1 MKQKGT
7 STSSRWIARWRG
19 LTGVSLAGVVFLSS
33 LMAVAAPWQANING
47 ALGIDANSIE
57 RSQNPEDY
65 RFLSD
70 YQDPN
75 DLIQAEI
82 ALNTRMSAE
91 GSVLLK
97 GNPVVGGSQM
107 VTLFGM
113 RSEKIQYGGTMGAV
127 VSATQ
132 AVSLAEALTENGFSV
147 NPTMTDFYQSL
158 ADTYTPGTMPNAN
171 CVNEN
176 GGFRVNEVPISEY
189 GEDLKASYAEYQ
201 DAAIIVLGRD
211 ATEGSDYYPGED
223 GQLSQAEAEAQQ
235 LTYTPEFTQ
244 SPTGNVLSL
253 SDNERDLIEYVKQ
266 QGFAKIIVLLN
277 ADNSLEIQE
286 LKQDGAISS
295 ILWIGTPGCYGTYGI
310 AQLLAGTA
318 QPSGHLTDTY
328 AVNTAKAPAVVN
340 FGAYPFANASE
351 IDKTPNNALRS
362 NWYLVENESIYIGY
376 KYYETRY
383 YDAMLEQG
391 NASQAAHGESFDGG
405 DVWQYDSE
413 VSYPFGYGLEGST
426 FEEKILD
433 LSIDW
438 TGETDSTATVQV
450 TNTGDT
456 AAKHVVQLYVSV
468 PYTDADRAAG
478 IEKSAIQLMGY
489 AKTGEASE
497 TDFTQSVLL
506 QPGEA
511 EEVTIHFN
519 AKDMMSY
526 DAALEHDG
534 VTGGYRLAAGSYYFA
549 TGNGAHEAVNAVL
562 TAQYPD
568 RFTDLTASGDCRKET
583 LDQEVQKTESNG
595 TLIQNQL
602 EQADLNSW
610 QTNVTVKQLSR
621 SDWAATWPQE
631 ITDLTATGEMIP
643 LLRNVDVNESIIRDE
658 YDGPAKFAYHERN
671 GIVAADLV
679 GLDYDDP
686 MYEQAIDQL
695 SLQDLIDVY
704 IARSNVLS
712 AISLPKVNGAD
723 SPSGINSRFGAYTAG
738 SIFEI
743 DETDPAYGYETNV
756 YTGENIVAATF
767 SHLLPQEEGRLIGND
782 SLWTG
787 VHTWN
792 APGVNIHRTQYN
804 GRNEEYYSEDAVLNG
819 TMAANLIRGAQS
831 KGLVVFMKHY
841 ALNDQE
847 TNRDGVA
854 VFISEQAARENDLR
868 GFEIA
873 IRNVEV
879 SGIMTSFNRVGCTH
893 TAASTGLCNGILRG
907 EWGYQG
913 RLISDSVKS
922 AQYFQP
928 TECLL
933 TTHDLMLGATA
944 NGKAWNYTEEA
955 LASDALVQ
963 NGLREAFHKY
973 LYVMVNSNLLNGIT
987 AETSVAN
994 ALPWWQLV
1002 LYGGMAAFGA
1012 LVVVFGCLWGITV
1025 HRTKKAATAGKE
1037 E

>member
-1 MKQKGT
+1 MEEKRKPT
-7 STSSRWIARWRG
+7 SRQWIARWRG
-19 LTGVSLAGVVFLSS
+19 LTGVSLAGAVLLSG
-33 LMAVAAPWQANING
+33 LMAVAMPWQANING
-47 ALGIDANSIE
+47 ALGIDTNSVA
-57 RSQNPEDY
+57 RSEEAADY
-65 RFLSD
+65 QFLSD
-70 YQDPN
+70 YKDPN

-97 GNPVVGGSQM
+97 GDPVVGGSQK

-113 RSEKIQYGGTMGAV
+113 RSEKMQYGGTMGAV
-127 VSATQ
+127 VSTAQT
-132 AVSLAEALTENGFSV
+132 VSLAQALTENGFSV
-147 NPTMTDFYQSL
+147 NPTMTAFYQSL

-176 GGFRVNEVPISEY
+176 GGFQVNEVPLSEY
-189 GEDLKASYAEYQ
+189 GETQKSSYAEYQ

-223 GQLSQAEAEAQQ
+223 GQLSQAEAAARQM
-235 LTYTPEFTQ
+235 TYTPEFTK
-244 SPTGNVLSL
+244 SPTGNVLGL

-286 LKQDGAISS
+286 LKNDDAISS

-310 AQLLAGTA
+310 AQILSGAA

-340 FGAYPFANASE
+340 FGAYPFANAAE
-351 IDKTPNNALRS
+351 IDTTPNNALRS

-391 NASQAAHGESFDGG
+391 NATQAAHGESFDGG
-405 DVWQYDSE
+405 AVWNYDHE

-426 FEEKILD
+426 FSEEILD
-433 LSIDW
+433 TSVDW
-438 TGETDSTATVQV
+438 TGETDSTVTVRV

-478 IEKSAIQLMGY
+478 VEKSAIQLIGY

-497 TDFTQSVLL
+497 TDFTRSVLL
-506 QPGEA
+506 QPGKS
-511 EEVTIHFN
+511 EEVTIRFN
-519 AKDMMSY
+519 VKDMMSY
-526 DAALEHDG
+526 DAGLEHDG
-534 VTGGYRLAAGSYYFA
+534 VTGGYRLAAGNYCFA

-562 TAQYPD
+562 MARYPD
-568 RFTDLTASGDCRKET
+568 KFSGLATTGCCKVES
-583 LDQEVQKTESNG
+583 LAQEVQMTESNG
-595 TLIQNQL
+595 TPIQNQL
-602 EQADLNSW
+602 GTADLNTW

-621 SDWAATWPQE
+621 SDWAGTWPQE
-631 ITDLTATGEMIP
+631 ITDLTATKEMIT
-643 LLRNVDVNESIIRDE
+643 LLRNADINETIARGE
-658 YDGPAKFAYHERN
+658 YDGPTDFAYRERN
-671 GIVAADLV
+671 GVVAADLV
-679 GLDYDDP
+679 GLAYDDP
-686 MYEQAIDQL
+686 MYEEAIAQM

-723 SPSGINSRFGAYTAG
+723 SPSGINSKFGAYTAG

-743 DETDPAYGYETNV
+743 DESDPAYEYETNV

-767 SHLLPQEEGRLIGND
+767 SHLLPEEEGRLIGND

-831 KGLVVFMKHY
+831 KGLVVGMKHY

-873 IRNVEV
+873 VRNVEV
-879 SGIMTSFNRVGCTH
+879 SCIMTSFNRVGCTH
-893 TAASTGLCNGILRG
+893 AAASTGLCNGILRG

-933 TTHDLMLGATA
+933 TSHDLMLGATA
-944 NGKAWNYTEEA
+944 NGKVWNYTEEA
-955 LASDALVQ
+955 LANDAMVQ
-963 NGLREAFHKY
+963 NGLRKAFHKY

-987 AETSVAN
+987 PETSVAN
-994 ALPWWQLV
+994 ALPWWQIAV
-1002 LYGGMAAFGA
+1002 YSGMAAFGA
-1012 LVVVFGCLWGITV
+1012 LVVVFGCLWGIAV
-1025 HRTKKAATAGKE
+1025 YRGKKAAKAAKE

>member
-1 MKQKGT
+1 MKQKRKPT
-7 STSSRWIARWRG
+7 SYQRIARWRG
-19 LTGVSLAGVVFLSS
+19 LTGVSLAGAVLLSG
-33 LMAVAAPWQANING
+33 LMAVAMPWQANING
-47 ALGIDANSIE
+47 ALGIDANAIT
-57 RSQNPEDY
+57 RSQDEADY

-70 YQDPN
+70 YEDPN

-82 ALNTRMSAE
+82 SLNTRMSAE

-97 GNPVVGGSQM
+97 GDPVVGGSQK

-113 RSEKIQYGGTMGAV
+113 RSEKMQHGGTMGAV
-127 VSATQ
+127 VSTSQ
-132 AVSLAEALTENGFSV
+132 TVSLADALTENGFSV
-147 NPTMTDFYQSL
+147 NPTMTEFYQSL

-176 GGFRVNEVPISEY
+176 GGFQVNEVPVSEY
-189 GEDLKASYAEYQ
+189 TDTLKSSYAEYQ

-223 GQLSQAEAEAQQ
+223 GQLSQEEAAAKQ
-235 LTYTPEFTQ
+235 LTYTPEYTQ
-244 SPTGNVLSL
+244 SSTGNVLGL

-277 ADNSLEIQE
+277 ADNSMEIEE
-286 LKQDGAISS
+286 LKKDEAISS

-310 AQLLAGTA
+310 AQILSGTV

-340 FGAYPFANASE
+340 YGAYTFANAAE
-351 IDKTPNNALRS
+351 IDTTPNNAMRS

-391 NASQAAHGESFDGG
+391 NASQAAHGESFDGS
-405 DVWQYDSE
+405 DVWNYDSE
-413 VSYPFGYGLEGST
+413 VSYSFGYGMEGST
-426 FEEKILD
+426 FTEEIVST
-433 LSIDW
+433 SIDW
-438 TGETDSTATVQV
+438 TGETDSTATVRV

-478 IEKSAIQLMGY
+478 VEKSAIQLVGY

-497 TDFTQSVLL
+497 ADFTQSVLL
-506 QPGEA
+506 QPGES
-511 EEVTIHFN
+511 EELTITFN

-526 DAALEHDG
+526 DATLEHDG
-534 VTGGYRLAAGSYYFA
+534 VTGGYRLAAGNYYFA

-562 TAQYPD
+562 MAQYPD
-568 RFTDLTASGDCRKET
+568 KFTGLTASGDCKAET
-583 LDQEVQKTESNG
+583 LAQEVQLTESNG

-602 EQADLNSW
+602 SAADLNTW
-610 QTNVTVKQLSR
+610 QTNVTVEQLSR
-621 SDWAATWPQE
+621 SDWAGTWPQE
-631 ITDLTATGEMIP
+631 ITDLTATKEMIT
-643 LLRNVDVNESIIRDE
+643 LLRNADINETIARGE
-658 YDGPAKFAYHERN
+658 YNGPTEFDYNERN
-671 GIVAADLV
+671 GIVAAELV
-679 GLDYDDP
+679 GLAYDDP
-686 MYEQAIDQL
+686 MYEEAIAQM
-695 SLQDLIDVY
+695 SLKDLIDVY

-712 AISLPKVNGAD
+712 ALSLPKANGAD
-723 SPSGINSRFGAYTAG
+723 SPSGINSKFGAYTAG

-743 DETDPAYGYETNV
+743 DESDPAYGYETNV
-756 YTGENIVAATF
+756 YVGENIVAATF

-787 VHTWN
+787 IHTWN

-831 KGLVVFMKHY
+831 KGLVVGMKHY

-873 IRNVEV
+873 VRNTEV
-879 SGIMTSFNRVGCTH
+879 SCIMTSFNRVGCTH
-893 TAASTGLCNGILRG
+893 AAASTGLCNGILRG
-907 EWGYQG
+907 EWGYKG

-933 TTHDLMLGATA
+933 TSHDLMLGATA
-944 NGKAWNYTEEA
+944 NGKVWNYTEEA
-955 LASDALVQ
+955 LANDPMVQ
-963 NGLREAFHKY
+963 NGLREAFHQY
-973 LYVMVNSNLLNGIT
+973 LYTMVNGNLLNGVT
-987 AETSVAN
+987 VETSVAN
-994 ALPWWQLV
+994 ALPWWQLAM
-1002 LYGGMAAFGA
+1002 YGGMAAFGA
-1012 LVVVFGCLWGITV
+1012 LVVVFGCLWV
-1025 HRTKKAATAGKE
+1025 VEVRRKKNVAKAAKGE
-1037 E
+1037 

>member
-1 MKQKGT
+1 M
-7 STSSRWIARWRG
+7 A
-19 LTGVSLAGVVFLSS
+19 LAGVTLLSG
-33 LMAVAAPWQANING
+33 LMTVAMPWQANINS
-47 ALGIDANSIE
+47 ALGIDANSIT
-57 RSQNPEDY
+57 RSEDPADY

-70 YQDPN
+70 YEDPS

-82 ALNTRMSAE
+82 ELNTRMSAE

-97 GNPVVGGSQM
+97 GDPVVGGAQK

-113 RSEKIQYGGTMGAV
+113 RSEKMQHGGTMGAV
-127 VSATQ
+127 VSAKQT
-132 AVSLAEALTENGFSV
+132 VSLADALTENGFSV
-147 NPTMTDFYQSL
+147 NPTMTGFYQSL
-158 ADTYTPGTMPNAN
+158 AETYTPGTMPNAN

-176 GGFRVNEVPISEY
+176 GGFRVNEVPVSEY
-189 GEDLKASYAEYQ
+189 GEDLKSSYAEYS

-223 GQLSQAEAEAQQ
+223 GQLSQEEAAAKQIA
-235 LTYTPEFTQ
+235 YTPEFTQ
-244 SPTGNVLSL
+244 SQTGNVLGL
-253 SDNERDLIEYVKQ
+253 SDDERDLIEYVKQ
-266 QGFAKIIVLLN
+266 QGFGKIIVLLN

-286 LKQDGAISS
+286 LKDDEAISS

-310 AQLLAGTA
+310 AQILSGAA
-318 QPSGHLTDTY
+318 EPSGHLTDTY

-351 IDKTPNNALRS
+351 IDTTPNNAMRS

-391 NASQAAHGESFDGG
+391 NASQAANGESFDGG
-405 DVWQYDSE
+405 SVWNYDNE
-413 VSYPFGYGLEGST
+413 VSYSFGYGIEGST
-426 FEEKILD
+426 FSEEIVSTD
-433 LSIDW
+433 IDW
-438 TGETDSTATVQV
+438 TGETDSTAIVRV

-468 PYTDADRAAG
+468 PYTEADRAAG
-478 IEKSAIQLMGY
+478 LEKSAIQLMGY
-489 AKTGEASE
+489 AKTGEAFE
-497 TDFTQSVLL
+497 EDFTQSVLL
-506 QPGEA
+506 QPGES
-511 EEVTIHFN
+511 EELTIRFN

-526 DAALEHDG
+526 DATLEHDG
-534 VTGGYRLAAGSYYFA
+534 VTGAYRLAAGNYYFA

-562 TAQYPD
+562 MAQYPD
-568 RFTDLTASGDCRKET
+568 RFTGLAATGDCEAVA
-583 LDQEVQKTESNG
+583 LEQEVQLTESNG
-595 TLIQNQL
+595 TLIQNRLQ
-602 EQADLNSW
+602 EADLNTW
-610 QTNVTVKQLSR
+610 QTNVTVSQLSR
-621 SDWAATWPQE
+621 SNWSGTWPQE
-631 ITDLTATGEMIP
+631 ITDLTATEEMIT
-643 LLRNVDVNESIIRDE
+643 LLRNADINEAIARSE
-658 YDGPAKFAYHERN
+658 YTGPTEFTYNARN

-686 MYEQAIDQL
+686 MYEQAMDQM

-712 AISLPKVNGAD
+712 AISLPKLNGAD
-723 SPSGINSRFGAYTAG
+723 SPSGINSKFGAYTAG

-743 DETDPAYGYETNV
+743 EESDPAYGYETNV
-756 YTGENIVAATF
+756 YVGENIVAATF
-767 SHLLPQEEGRLIGND
+767 SHLLPEEEGRLISND

-792 APGVNIHRTQYN
+792 APGLNIHRTQYN

-831 KGLVVFMKHY
+831 KGLVVGMKHY

-854 VFISEQAARENDLR
+854 VFISEQAARENELR

-873 IRNVEV
+873 VRNVDV
-879 SGIMTSFNRVGCTH
+879 SCIMTSFNRVGCTH
-893 TAASTGLCNGILRG
+893 AAASTGLCNGILRG
-907 EWGYQG
+907 EWGYEG
-913 RLISDSVKS
+913 RLITDSVKS

-933 TTHDLMLGATA
+933 TSHDLMLGATA
-944 NGKAWNYTEEA
+944 NGKVWNYTNEA
-955 LASDALVQ
+955 LMNDALVQ

-973 LYVMVNSNLLNGIT
+973 LYVSVNSNLLNGIT

-994 ALPWWQLV
+994 ALPWWQTAV
-1002 LYGGMAAFGA
+1002 YGGMAAFGGLA
-1012 LVVVFGCLWGITV
+1012 VVFGALWVVTV
-1025 HRTKKAATAGKE
+1025 RREKQAVKAGKE